1 MNDKQI
7 PVVRSFV
14 DAGAL
19 AAMIDEAYELDG
31 AAHCT
36 LFSKMLRTQDNDHY
50 LVVVDGKKYV
60 ARVYQRAEHL
70 QRDESDYRYELAW
83 LDFLREN
90 DLPIA
95 YPIRRKDGRFLGSL
109 LAPEGKRYYVL
120 FSFAPGQPMD
130 LENENQLYA
139 LGANMARIH
148 NVSNEFETEFER
160 RPMNLEF
167 LADRPIDRLQRIW
180 GDHPER
186 DNDLDLLI
194 MSAEEAKTEI
204 MDLINNPEHTPDSW
218 GPIGGDFHSHNTFFS
233 DDNSPTFFNFDLCGP
248 GWRAYDI
255 ASFLLNTN
263 LMHTTAE
270 QSEAFFAGYYA
281 ERPLSDNE
289 HAAISPFLTLRRV
302 WLTATFTRADMP
314 VGYSFIAPANI

>member
-14 DAGAL
+14 DASAL
-19 AAMIDEAYELDG
+19 AAMIDEAYELAG
-31 AAHCT
+31 SAHCT

-50 LVVVDGKKYV
+50 LVVAGGEKYV

-70 QRDESDYRYELAW
+70 QREESDYRYELAW
-83 LDFLREN
+83 LDFLRQN
-90 DLPIA
+90 DLPVA
-95 YPIRRKDGRFLGSL
+95 HPIRRKDGRFLGAL
-109 LAPEGKRYYVL
+109 LAPEGERYYAL

-139 LGANMARIH
+139 LGAYMARIH
-148 NVSNEFETEFER
+148 RVSNDFETEFER
-160 RPMNLEF
+160 RPMDLEF
-167 LADRPIDRLQRIW
+167 LADRPIARLQRIW

-186 DNDLDLLI
+186 DHDLDLLI
-194 MSAEEAKTEI
+194 MSAEEAKAEI
-204 MDLINNPEHTPDSW
+204 LGLINNPAHTPDSW
-218 GPIGGDFHSHNTFFS
+218 GPIGGDFHSNNTFFS

-263 LMHTTAE
+263 LMHTTTE

-281 ERPLSDNE
+281 ERRLSDNE

-302 WLTATFTRADMP
+302 WLTATFTRTDMP